1 MKVEKNHNFLFKN
14 NKILFVANVDWFFIS
29 HRLIL
34 AKAAIKKGYK
44 VTVICADTGRRKEI
58 ESVGATFVNFQFE
71 RSGTNIFKEL
81 YTLLRFYK
89 LYKKIAPN
97 IVHHITLKPVIYGS
111 IVARCLKLPV
121 LNAVSGLGFNFTE
134 GQSGFSTKLMIFLM
148 RIGFKN
154 KNLTCIFQN
163 NDDLNVIKSRGIL
176 SESNR
181 IVKIKGVG
189 VDLNK
194 FSYQIPLQNEKISI
208 VLPARLLW
216 DKGVKEFYEASQL
229 LKKKYASKV
238 IFKLVGMADIDN
250 NAGVSPETL
259 KGWIDDNYFIWV
271 DYQKNMVPVYN
282 NSDIIVLPSYREGMP
297 KTLLEACAVGRPIV
311 TTNAIGCKEC
321 VDEGINGFK
330 IPVKSIKKL
339 AKAIEV
345 LILDKELRLCMGEAS
360 RNKAVD
366 EFNQVNVISKH
377 LEIYNSLCK

>member
-1 MKVEKNHNFLFKN
+1 MKNKLDK
-14 NKILFVANVDWFFIS
+14 KILFVANVDWFFIS

-34 AKAAIKKGYK
+34 AEAAIKNGYE
-44 VTVICADTGRRKEI
+44 VTVVCTDTGRRKEI
-58 ESVGATFVNFQFE
+58 EAVGATFVNFQFE

-81 YTLLRFYK
+81 YTLVRFYK
-89 LYKKIAPN
+89 LYKKIVPTM
-97 IVHHITLKPVIYGS
+97 VHHITLKPVIYGS

-134 GQSGFSTKLMIFLM
+134 GQNGFSTKLMTFLM
-148 RIGFKN
+148 RIGFKS

-163 NDDLNVIKSRGIL
+163 NDDLNVIKSRNIIN
-176 SESNR
+176 ESNR
-181 IVKIKGVG
+181 IVKIKGAG
-189 VDLNK
+189 VDLNR
-194 FSYQIPLQNEKISI
+194 FSYQIPIEKEKINI

-238 IFKLVGMADIDN
+238 IFKLIGIADTDN
-250 NAGVSPETL
+250 KAGVSPKIL
-259 KGWIDDNYFIWV
+259 KGWIDDNYFIWIN
-271 DYQKNMVPVYN
+271 YQKNMVPVYH
-282 NSDIIVLPSYREGMP
+282 NSDIVVLPSYREGMP

-321 VDEGINGFK
+321 VDEGLNGFK
-330 IPVKSIKKL
+330 VPVKSIKEL

-345 LILDKELRLCMGEAS
+345 LILDKDLRLNMGKAS
-360 RNKAVD
+360 RNKAVN

-377 LEIYNSLCK
+377 LDIYNSLSK